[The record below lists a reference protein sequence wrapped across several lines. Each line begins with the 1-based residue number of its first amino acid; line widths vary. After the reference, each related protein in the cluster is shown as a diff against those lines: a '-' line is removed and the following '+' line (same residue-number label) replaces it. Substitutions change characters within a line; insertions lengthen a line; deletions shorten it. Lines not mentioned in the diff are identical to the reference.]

1 MAEATAGQA
10 TRDAGF
16 VGLLAGFAR
25 ELRAAGVAVG
35 TGDILAYC
43 AAMEPLDP
51 TDLLDLYWAGRATLV
66 SKRDDIA
73 VYDEVFRRFFL
84 GGADPV
90 RELITLKARVE
101 AEAEAVLA
109 APATSPDPE
118 GEREEAVLGWMASD
132 VEALKRKSFAA
143 CTPEEL
149 AALRRIMTRIRLTP
163 PRRRTRRTVPARSGR
178 QPDLRRTVRE
188 SLRLH
193 GDPAQLS
200 FRQRRVKLRPLILIL
215 DISGSMADYSRNLLQ
230 FAYSASRAA
239 ARVEVFC
246 FGTRLTRM
254 TKALASPAARR
265 RAGARRAA
273 RCSTGRAG
281 PGSASRLDT
290 FVRDWGRRGLCRGG
304 VVVICSDGLDR
315 GDPAVLAAAMERLS
329 RLCHTLVWMNPHK
342 GNDPD
347 FRPSTL
353 GMMAAAPHIDRAAVR
368 ARPGQPG
375 RTGGAAADP
384 ELDRTPRDRLNGPA
398 RNEREEH
405 PVRWSVGIE
414 AEGDRVLTREQ
425 VVELADAVAA
435 SSGIATGHRHQP
447 LRRPAGGGGSQPGG
461 RDRAGHG
468 RVHAAPRPRP
478 GCRRRPIVRAEAV
491 SEVEEIEP

>member
-1 MAEATAGQA
+1 VAEATAGRA

-16 VGLLAGFAR
+16 VGLLAGFSR

-35 TGDILAYC
+35 TGDILTYC

-73 VYDEVFRRFFL
+73 VYDAVFRRFFL

-101 AEAEAVLA
+101 AEAEAMLA

-132 VEALKRKSFAA
+132 VEALRRKSFAA

-163 PRRRTRRTVPARSGR
+163 PRRRTRRTVSASSGR
-178 QPDLRRTVRE
+178 QPDLRRMVRE

-193 GDPAQLS
+193 GDPAQLA

-230 FAYSASRAA
+230 FAYSAHRAA

-246 FGTRLTRM
+246 FGTRLTRV
-254 TKALASPAARR
+254 TKALQTRR
-265 RAGARRAA
+265 PDDALERAA
-273 RCSTGRAG
+273 RAVFDWEGGTRIGES
-281 PGSASRLDT
+281 LDS

-342 GNDPD
+342 GSDPA

-353 GMMAAAPHIDRAAVR
+353 GMMAAAPHIDRLLS
-368 ARPGQPG
+368 GH
-375 RTGGAAADP
+375 D
-384 ELDRTPRDRLNGPA
+384 LDSL
-398 RNEREEH
+398 E
-405 PVRWSVGIE
+405 
-414 AEGDRVLTREQ
+414 
-425 VVELADAVAA
+425 ELAA
-435 SSGIATGHRHQP
+435 
-447 LRRPAGGGGSQPGG
+447 LLPALK
-461 RDRAGHG
+461 
-468 RVHAAPRPRP
+468 
-478 GCRRRPIVRAEAV
+478 
-491 SEVEEIEP
+491 